1 MQQDRRR
8 AASRANFLRYGK
20 ELPVD
25 QIPHRT
31 MLRRGGALGAPG
43 ALFTRILPLDDERV
57 VALYGEFE
65 RGLYTGL
72 A

>member
-1 MQQDRRR
+1 
-8 AASRANFLRYGK
+8 
-20 ELPVD
+20 VD

-31 MLRRGGALGAPG
+31 MLRRGGALGLPG